1 MDCAGDLLNKKSNME
16 IIKIEEEMD
25 DAMNRLNEIRDLL
38 LVEVENKLE

>member
-38 LVEVENKLE
+38 LVDVHNKLE